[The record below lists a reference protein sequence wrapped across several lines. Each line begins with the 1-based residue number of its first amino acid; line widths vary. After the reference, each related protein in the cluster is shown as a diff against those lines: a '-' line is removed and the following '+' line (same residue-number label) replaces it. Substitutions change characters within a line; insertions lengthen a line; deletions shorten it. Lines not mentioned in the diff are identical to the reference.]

1 MPTPQLNLHLEPP
14 EFQVALKW
22 WLGLDTSQNARCSLC
37 PSHALDPLGHHA
49 LTCKSGGDLIV
60 RHNALR
66 DTFWE
71 SCKLACIGGQL
82 EAGSSLDEE
91 GRQTRPADILVQ
103 NWEFG
108 KPAALDFTVTS
119 PLNPTTLN
127 EASVTAGSAASAAE
141 PRKHATNDAKCNRL
155 GWVCIPLAVE
165 TYGCWGDEAI
175 KCLDRLAARIATRTA
190 RSKSSA
196 ASALYGRLSIVL
208 VRANARAI
216 LARSSTVF
224 LTPIVLIKVYL
235 V

>member
-1 MPTPQLNLHLEPP
+1 M
-14 EFQVALKW
+14 
-22 WLGLDTSQNARCSLC
+22 DTSQNACCAFC

-66 DTFWE
+66 DTFLE
-71 SCKLACIGGQL
+71 SCKQACIGGQL

-91 GRQTRPADILVQ
+91 GRQSLVQ

-108 KPAALDFTVTS
+108 KRAALDFTVTS

-127 EASVTAGSAASAAE
+127 GASVTAGSAASAAKAC
-141 PRKHATNDAKCNRL
+141 KHATNDAKCNRL
-155 GWVCIPLAVE
+155 SWVCIPLAVE

-175 KCLDRLAARIATRTA
+175 KCLDRLAARIVTRTT

-196 ASALYGRLSIVL
+196 VSALYGR
-208 VRANARAI
+208 RH
-216 LARSSTVF
+216 
-224 LTPIVLIKVYL
+224 
-235 V
+235 

>member
-1 MPTPQLNLHLEPP
+1 M
-14 EFQVALKW
+14 
-22 WLGLDTSQNARCSLC
+22 DTSQNACCAFC

-66 DTFWE
+66 DTFLE
-71 SCKLACIGGQL
+71 SCKQACIGGQL

-91 GRQTRPADILVQ
+91 TRPADILVQ

-127 EASVTAGSAASAAE
+127 GASVTAGSAASAAE

-155 GWVCIPLAVE
+155 CWVCIPLAVE
-165 TYGCWGDEAI
+165 TYRCWGDEAI

-190 RSKSSA
+190 RPKSSA
-196 ASALYGRLSIVL
+196 VSALYGRLSIVL

-216 LARSSTVF
+216 LARSS
-224 LTPIVLIKVYL
+224 VY
-235 V
+235 